1 MGEFNRVNAL
11 ADKIL
16 SMTKE
21 FASAGTLSHD
31 ETLPWVV
38 RIFVYTDAEGSQMAA
53 EKVREVLAELIP
65 NEEVNVYEDV
75 MPDVGRTSSLADL
88 WAEANPGVD
97 PGNRK
102 RYRISVVVPGLSH
115 CEMAD
120 LAGPLAEAVSPGWTE
135 GEAAAKVAKGDV
147 PCRVAVGRA
156 DEHPGEPPLVQN

>member
-1 MGEFNRVNAL
+1 M
-11 ADKIL
+11 
-16 SMTKE
+16 SKE

-38 RIFVYTDAEGSQMAA
+38 RIFVYTDAAGSAQAA
-53 EKVREVLAELIP
+53 DKVRAALAELIP
-65 NEEVNVYEDV
+65 EQEVDVYEDV

-97 PGNRK
+97 PGERK
-102 RYRISVVVPGLSH
+102 RYRISVVAPGLSH
-115 CEMAD
+115 SEMAD
-120 LAGPLAEAVSPGWTE
+120 LSGSLAEVVSPGWAE
-135 GEAAAKVAKGDV
+135 GEAAREAKGDV

>member
-1 MGEFNRVNAL
+1 ML
-11 ADKIL
+11 CM
-16 SMTKE
+16 SKE

-31 ETLPWVV
+31 KTLPWVV
-38 RIFVYTDAEGSQMAA
+38 RIFVYTDAEGSQSAA
-53 EKVREVLAELIP
+53 EKVRGALAELIP
-65 NEEVNVYEDV
+65 DQEVNVYEDV

-88 WAEANPGVD
+88 WAEANPGMD
-97 PGNRK
+97 PGDRK
-102 RYRISVVVPGLSH
+102 RYRISVVAPGLSH

-120 LAGPLAEAVSPGWTE
+120 LAGPLAEAVSPGWAE